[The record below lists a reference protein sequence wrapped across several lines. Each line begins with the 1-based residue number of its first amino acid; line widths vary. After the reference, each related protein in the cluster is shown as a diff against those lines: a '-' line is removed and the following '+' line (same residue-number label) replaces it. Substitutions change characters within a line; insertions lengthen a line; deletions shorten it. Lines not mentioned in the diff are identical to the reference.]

1 VILIIRYN
9 RCEKSFKHKILIL
22 AIRRSN
28 WNIKF
33 ILEIIYCT
41 SSELKNCMQ
50 LNLESVLFF
59 SLAVLSIG
67 SAIMMITRRSPISSA
82 LFLILNFFTVSG
94 LYLLLRAQF
103 IAIIQVLVYMG
114 AIMVL
119 FLFVIM
125 LLNLQDESKL
135 TEKFSYK
142 KITAVL
148 LSIFLLC
155 LLGFTIY
162 FGFEGKFK
170 TMSDKALTLG
180 TAETLGAELFT
191 NYSFPF
197 ELASFLLLA
206 AIVGAVVLAKKKFD

>member
-1 VILIIRYN
+1 M
-9 RCEKSFKHKILIL
+9 
-22 AIRRSN
+22 
-28 WNIKF
+28 KF
-33 ILEIIYCT
+33 DLET
-41 SSELKNCMQ
+41 
-50 LNLESVLFF
+50 VLFF
-59 SLAVLSIG
+59 SLAVLSVG
-67 SAIMMITRRSPISSA
+67 SAIMMITRRNPITSA

-94 LYLLLRAQF
+94 LYLLLKAQF

-125 LLNLQDESKL
+125 LLNLQNEKKL
-135 TEKFSYK
+135 SEKKTYK

-148 LSIFLLC
+148 LSIFLFC

-162 FGFEGKFK
+162 FGFGSKFK
-170 TMSDKALTLG
+170 AISDKAEQYG
-180 TAETLGAELFT
+180 KAEFLGAELFT

>member
-1 VILIIRYN
+1 MN
-9 RCEKSFKHKILIL
+9 FD
-22 AIRRSN
+22 
-28 WNIKF
+28 
-33 ILEIIYCT
+33 
-41 SSELKNCMQ
+41 
-50 LNLESVLFF
+50 LESVLFF
-59 SLAVLSIG
+59 SLALISIG
-67 SAIMMITRRSPISSA
+67 SAVVMITRRSPITSA
-82 LFLILNFFTVSG
+82 LYLILNFFSVSG

-125 LLNLQDESKL
+125 LLNLQDEKKL
-135 TEKFSYK
+135 IERFSYK

-148 LSIFLLC
+148 LSILLFC

-162 FGFEGKFK
+162 FGFGGKFT
-170 TMSDKALTLG
+170 TMSDKALQFG
-180 TAETLGAELFT
+180 TAEYLGAELFT

>member
-1 VILIIRYN
+1 MKLD
-9 RCEKSFKHKILIL
+9 
-22 AIRRSN
+22 
-28 WNIKF
+28 
-33 ILEIIYCT
+33 
-41 SSELKNCMQ
+41 
-50 LNLESVLFF
+50 LESVLFF
-59 SLAVLSIG
+59 SLAFLSVG
-67 SAIMMITRRSPISSA
+67 SAIMMITRRSPITSA

-94 LYLLLRAQF
+94 LYLLLKAQF

-125 LLNLQDESKL
+125 LLNMQDESKL
-135 TEKFSYK
+135 KVNYTYK
-142 KITAVL
+142 KLTAIL
-148 LSIFLLC
+148 LSIFLFC
-155 LLGFTIY
+155 LLGFTVY

-170 TMSDKALTLG
+170 AISDKAVTMG
-180 TAETLGAELFT
+180 TAQSLGLELYT

>member
-1 VILIIRYN
+1 
-9 RCEKSFKHKILIL
+9 
-22 AIRRSN
+22 
-28 WNIKF
+28 
-33 ILEIIYCT
+33 
-41 SSELKNCMQ
+41 MQ

-162 FGFEGKFK
+162 FGFEGKFM

-180 TAETLGAELFT
+180 TAETLGTELFT

-197 ELASFLLLA
+197 ELTSFLLLA
-206 AIVGAVVLAKKKFD
+206 AIVGAVVLAKKKFN

>member
-1 VILIIRYN
+1 M
-9 RCEKSFKHKILIL
+9 
-22 AIRRSN
+22 
-28 WNIKF
+28 KF
-33 ILEIIYCT
+33 DLET
-41 SSELKNCMQ
+41 
-50 LNLESVLFF
+50 VLFF
-59 SLAVLSIG
+59 SLAILSVG
-67 SAIMMITRRSPISSA
+67 SAIMMITRRNPITSA
-82 LFLILNFFTVSG
+82 LYLILNFFTVSG
-94 LYLLLRAQF
+94 LYLLLKAQF

-125 LLNLQDESKL
+125 LLNLQDEKKL
-135 TEKFSYK
+135 TEKKTYK

-148 LSIFLLC
+148 LSIFLFC

-162 FGFEGKFK
+162 FGFGNKFK
-170 TMSDKALTLG
+170 VISDKAEQYG
-180 TAETLGAELFT
+180 KAEFLGAELFT

>member
-1 VILIIRYN
+1 M
-9 RCEKSFKHKILIL
+9 
-22 AIRRSN
+22 
-28 WNIKF
+28 KF
-33 ILEIIYCT
+33 DLET
-41 SSELKNCMQ
+41 
-50 LNLESVLFF
+50 VLFF
-59 SLAVLSIG
+59 SLAVLAVG

-94 LYLLLRAQF
+94 LYLLLKAQF

-125 LLNLQDESKL
+125 LL
-135 TEKFSYK
+135 
-142 KITAVL
+142 TAVL
-148 LSIFLLC
+148 LSIFLFC
-155 LLGFTIY
+155 LLGFTVY

-170 TMSDKALTLG
+170 VMSEKALTMG
-180 TAETLGAELFT
+180 TAESHGVELFS

-206 AIVGAVVLAKKKFD
+206 AIVGAVVLAKKKFE